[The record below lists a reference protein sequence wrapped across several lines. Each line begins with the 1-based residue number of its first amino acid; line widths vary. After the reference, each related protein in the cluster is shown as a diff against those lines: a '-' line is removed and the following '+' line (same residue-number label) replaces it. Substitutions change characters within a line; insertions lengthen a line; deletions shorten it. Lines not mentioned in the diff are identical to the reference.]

1 MMLLVPGSVG
11 FLGLGAFLSGHVD
24 VGVEKGFTM
33 AIVSAALVIG
43 VLVANVVLP
52 ARKLL

>member
-1 MMLLVPGSVG
+1 MLCELAWVLRGDVV
-11 FLGLGAFLSGHVD
+11 LGT
-24 VGVEKGFTM
+24 EKAFTM
-33 AIVSAALVIG
+33 VLVSAALVIG